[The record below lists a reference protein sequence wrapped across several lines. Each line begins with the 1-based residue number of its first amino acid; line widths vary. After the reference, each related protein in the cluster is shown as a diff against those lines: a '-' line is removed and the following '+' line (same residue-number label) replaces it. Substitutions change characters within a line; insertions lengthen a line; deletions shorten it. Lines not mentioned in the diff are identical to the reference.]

1 MKILSV
7 GDIAIGKDYTSMIN
21 DAIETNLT
29 NHQRCTVDLA
39 QLGVPNVVAWLV
51 YMDGSKHGYPDG
63 WEWSNRLSADGKT
76 IREYHE
82 SKDKRKLKERQN
94 EEGYH
99 PYRLCFQLD
108 PNGTNKKNWCKFVGA
123 YRFSKFLEDDANAFE
138 YIKVMDEFKIGSI
151 GDGFNPKLN
160 SKNDFLTNA
169 EAYKIPI
176 ETMGFSNET
185 YKILQIGGI
194 KNAGDL
200 LELGIGTNGK
210 IADEIRQ
217 KLLQLFC

>member
-1 MKILSV
+1 MKILRAGEV
-7 GDIAIGKDYTSMIN
+7 TIGRDYTNMINEAIGTNFKR
-21 DAIETNLT
+21 IEK
-29 NHQRCTVDLA
+29 CTVDLD
-39 QLGVPNVVAWLV
+39 QFGVSNVIAWFV

-63 WEWSNRLSADGKT
+63 WEWTNMLSFDGKT
-76 IREYHE
+76 IREYNV
-82 SKDKRKLKERQN
+82 STDKKRLKIKQN

-108 PNGTNKKNWCKFVGA
+108 PNGTKRKYWCKFLGA
-123 YRFSKFLEDDANAFE
+123 YRFSKFLENDLNAFE
-138 YIKVMDEFKIGSI
+138 YVKVKDEFKIGSI
-151 GDGFNPKLN
+151 GDAFNPELN
-160 SKNDFLTNA
+160 SKNDFLNNA

-185 YKILQIGGI
+185 YKILQIGSI

-217 KLLQLFC
+217 KLLQFFC